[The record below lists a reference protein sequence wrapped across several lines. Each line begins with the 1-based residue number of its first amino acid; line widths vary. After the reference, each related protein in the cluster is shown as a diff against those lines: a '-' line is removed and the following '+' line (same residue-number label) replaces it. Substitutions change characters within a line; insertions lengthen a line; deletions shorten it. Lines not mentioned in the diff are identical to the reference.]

1 MRFLLLSAAL
11 LSVSAS
17 RLIAQQPEQEVMAA
31 VRQLFDG
38 MRVHDTARIRAVLHP
53 QARLVS
59 SGMKD
64 GVPTV
69 TVDPIADWL
78 AAVSRGTEPYD
89 ERLLNP
95 VVKVDGGLASVWTDY
110 SFYVGTRF
118 SHCGVDDFLLVRLA
132 EGWRIIHI
140 ADTRRKEG
148 CTP

>member
-1 MRFLLLSAAL
+1 MRFLLLCAAL
-11 LSVSAS
+11 LFASVS
-17 RLIAQQPEQEVMAA
+17 RLSAQQPEQEVMAA

-69 TVDPIADWL
+69 TVEAMDGWL

-95 VVKVDGGLASVWTDY
+95 IVKLDGGLASVWTDY
-110 SFYVGTRF
+110 AFYVGEKF
-118 SHCGVDDFLLVRLA
+118 SHCGVDSFLLVRLP